1 MGAVG
6 AAMAANPISAGLALG
21 GAILG
26 AFGMRRRRREEQ
38 KRRARERKHA
48 IKAQG
53 QLLSS
58 VSGI

>member
-26 AFGMRRRRREEQ
+26 AFRMRRRRREEQ
-38 KRRARERKHA
+38 KRR
-48 IKAQG
+48 
-53 QLLSS
+53 SYYY
-58 VSGI
+58 